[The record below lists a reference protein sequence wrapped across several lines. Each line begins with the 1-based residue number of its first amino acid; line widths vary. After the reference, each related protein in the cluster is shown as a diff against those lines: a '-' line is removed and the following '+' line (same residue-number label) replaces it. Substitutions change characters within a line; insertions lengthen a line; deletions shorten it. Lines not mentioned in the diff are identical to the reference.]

1 MKIFMTTSI
10 FKCLQWRTLLLLF
23 TMNYSLFTYSQT
35 FTQRLQKS
43 NAGEGKVTVTQ
54 SKEIDD
60 LVNGPQ
66 DVVTT
71 PAKQNTQ
78 STQNNQNT
86 QSNQNTLTTP
96 NTPSNPTTATTP
108 KTQRPQ
114 ISTQPEVTIDTTYTT
129 EPRKKILKGYKVNG
143 YRVQVYAGGNSRDAR
158 VKAERTGREINSL
171 FPGEPVYVHFY
182 SPRWICRM
190 GNYRTYEEAHQKLNA
205 VKKLGYQSA
214 IIVKGK
220 ITVPYLNPAP
230 QTTTTDNP

>member
-1 MKIFMTTSI
+1 MFALTMSAYAQRDIVKS
-10 FKCLQWRTLLLLF
+10 LQTDVVG
-23 TMNYSLFTYSQT
+23 Q
-35 FTQRLQKS
+35 
-43 NAGEGKVTVTQ
+43 GKVTIHQDDKITALVSGSSAANTVKAGEK
-54 SKEIDD
+54 KE
-60 LVNGPQ
+60 
-66 DVVTT
+66 
-71 PAKQNTQ
+71 
-78 STQNNQNT
+78 
-86 QSNQNTLTTP
+86 
-96 NTPSNPTTATTP
+96 
-108 KTQRPQ
+108 
-114 ISTQPEVTIDTTYTT
+114 
-129 EPRKKILKGYKVNG
+129 LKRQG

>member
-1 MKIFMTTSI
+1 MK
-10 FKCLQWRTLLLLF
+10 RLLTIAILCVGCAAA
-23 TMNYSLFTYSQT
+23 NAQT
-35 FTQRLQKS
+35 FTQKLQKS

-66 DVVTT
+66 DVVT
-71 PAKQNTQ
+71 Q
-78 STQNNQNT
+78 SN
-86 QSNQNTLTTP
+86 QSNQNTQ
-96 NTPSNPTTATTP
+96 
-108 KTQRPQ
+108 KTQTTQKTLDPQKPDSAKSEATEKPQQPERPQ
-114 ISTQPEVTIDTTYTT
+114 ITSLPDTTPDTTYT
-129 EPRKKILKGYKVNG
+129 EPRKKVMKGYKVNG
-143 YRVQVYAGGNSRDAR
+143 YRVQVYAGGNSREAR
-158 VKAERTGREINSL
+158 VKAERTGREINAL

-190 GNYRTYEEAHQKLNA
+190 GNYRTYEEAHQILNA

-220 ITVPYLNPAP
+220 ITVPYLSPAP

>member
-1 MKIFMTTSI
+1 MKRLITI
-10 FKCLQWRTLLLLF
+10 VILCVGCVAA
-23 TMNYSLFTYSQT
+23 NAQT

-66 DVVTT
+66 DV
-71 PAKQNTQ
+71 
-78 STQNNQNT
+78 NT
-86 QSNQNTLTTP
+86 QSNQ
-96 NTPSNPTTATTP
+96 SNQNMPTTQKTPVTPTTQKQGEEKETP
-108 KTQRPQ
+108 QQTQRPQ
-114 ISTQPEVTIDTTYTT
+114 ITPQSELTPDTTFTT
-129 EPRKKILKGYKVNG
+129 EPRKKVLKGYKVNG
-143 YRVQVYAGGNSRDAR
+143 YRVQVFAGGNSRDAR
-158 VKAERTGREINSL
+158 VKAERTGREINAL

-190 GNYRTYEEAHQKLNA
+190 GNYRTYEEAHQMLNA

-220 ITVPYLNPAP
+220 ITVPYLNPTP
-230 QTTTTDNP
+230 QTTTTDDP